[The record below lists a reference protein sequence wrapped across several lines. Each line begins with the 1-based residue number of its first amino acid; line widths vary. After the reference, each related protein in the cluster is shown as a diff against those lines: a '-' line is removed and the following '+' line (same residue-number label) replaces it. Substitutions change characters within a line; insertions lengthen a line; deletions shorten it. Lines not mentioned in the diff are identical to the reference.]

1 VRSRDE
7 VRRELRRLGAR
18 TEPRGASPTEEAGL
32 ASLSAREREIADLV
46 ADRRTN
52 KEIAGTLFLSEKT
65 VESHLRNIF
74 RKLPASSRVEVAR
87 AVERE
92 RRGGAEG

>member
-1 VRSRDE
+1 M
-7 VRRELRRLGAR
+7 
-18 TEPRGASPTEEAGL
+18 EPRGAAPSGEAGL
-32 ASLSAREREIADLV
+32 GALSAREREIAQLV

-52 KEIAGTLFLSEKT
+52 KQIAAALFLSEKT

-74 RKLPASSRVEVAR
+74 RKLPATSRVEVAR

-92 RRGGAEG
+92 GRGGSGGDVRESP